1 MLLSARQNKLVVL
14 LHLMMI
20 SKEGIRLLHIVPN
33 KDVFLFQRSFSI
45 VWVLSSLLNHTVI
58 SH

>member
-33 KDVFLFQRSFSI
+33 KDVFPFQRSFSI
-45 VWVLSSLLNHTVI
+45 VWVLLSLLNHTVI